1 LEDHAV
7 AKPVPTPV
15 AAALGLVPTVLDGA
29 RRLPTKAV
37 QLPVLAVSSALT
49 ALDSARREYD
59 ELAGRGERLV
69 ARWRGLSFD
78 EVEDRV
84 EDSLS
89 GTPFAAPY
97 DAVEDALEDTVAK
110 VSDLLDRAAAR
121 KAPAKKAPSPE
132 KAAEKAPEP
141 SAEEPKGA
149 PTPSAPTGAP
159 ERHDTA
165 ASAEVVETVE
175 QVAAEVPTVEL
186 AHDEL
191 PLPDY
196 DHMTLGSLRGRLRS
210 LTVEQLVQVR
220 DYEKAHADRLP
231 VVTLLDN
238 RIAKLATDES
248 ATPSEGGGAVV
259 QPAPDAKGKVTGPAA
274 PKKPAT
280 PRTKVRTT

>member
-1 LEDHAV
+1 M

-15 AAALGLVPTVLDGA
+15 AAALGLVPTVLDGV

-121 KAPAKKAPSPE
+121 KAPAKKAPSS
-132 KAAEKAPEP
+132 EKAPE
-141 SAEEPKGA
+141 SGAEEPKGE

-165 ASAEVVETVE
+165 ATAEVVETVE

-238 RIAKLATDES
+238 RIAKLATDGS

-259 QPAPDAKGKVTGPAA
+259 QPVPDAKGKVAGPAA
-274 PKKPAT
+274 PKKAAA